1 MTLAQLFPVSFL
13 QFFKKPYLQNT
24 GWLTAP
30 ADSSVP
36 TNVLSIDHIL
46 FIFSFIFSFVIDNCS
61 YGSLLRKSLKMKDFL
76 LLAIHFYFLHKCFWG
91 NFAST
96 IICPCTLK
104 KMQISMGKSLGN
116 CWMLRWISKA
126 AFKIEKP
133 SFMNYNQLI
142 KTFWINLIIK

>member
-126 AFKIEKP
+126 AFKLKNP
-133 SFMNYNQLI
+133 LS
-142 KTFWINLIIK
+142 WITISW